1 MMNPELIAKAS
12 AILEEAYQLG
22 FKHGKNLALDE
33 AVKAISNY
41 GNDGRCDCRNINED
55 YLIEAIKELK
65 E

>member
-1 MMNPELIAKAS
+1 MNPELIAKAS

-33 AVKAISNY
+33 TVKVVSELDVGGMLPKY
-41 GNDGRCDCRNINED
+41 NED
-55 YLIEAIKELK
+55 VAEAIKELK